1 MHEFNSET
9 TTWFTVYTLVDI
21 SSSPRRKDVS
31 QKNWDMIINCIS
43 MFCQPLGSLTPDCKK
58 KKLVNFK
65 FGSEYN
71 SKLRNVWTWSFAVE
85 HQGLISIKQLINE
98 LNGIPVSDKLQYI
111 ETKNAKIKNTY
122 FLIGMSC
129 AVFTH
134 LSINI

>member
-9 TTWFTVYTLVDI
+9 ATWFTVYTLVDI

-85 HQGLISIKQLINE
+85 YQGLISIKQLINE

-122 FLIGMSC
+122 FLIGMP
-129 AVFTH
+129 
-134 LSINI
+134 

>member
-9 TTWFTVYTLVDI
+9 ATWFTVYTLVDI

-122 FLIGMSC
+122 FLIGMP
-129 AVFTH
+129 
-134 LSINI
+134 

>member
-9 TTWFTVYTLVDI
+9 ATWFTVYTLVDI

-122 FLIGMSC
+122 FLIGMS
-129 AVFTH
+129 
-134 LSINI
+134 

>member
-9 TTWFTVYTLVDI
+9 ATWFTVYTLVDI

-111 ETKNAKIKNTY
+111 ETKNAKIKNIY
-122 FLIGMSC
+122 FSIGMP
-129 AVFTH
+129 
-134 LSINI
+134 

>member
-9 TTWFTVYTLVDI
+9 ATWFTVYTLVDI

-85 HQGLISIKQLINE
+85 YQGLISIKQLINE

-122 FLIGMSC
+122 FLIGMS
-129 AVFTH
+129 
-134 LSINI
+134 